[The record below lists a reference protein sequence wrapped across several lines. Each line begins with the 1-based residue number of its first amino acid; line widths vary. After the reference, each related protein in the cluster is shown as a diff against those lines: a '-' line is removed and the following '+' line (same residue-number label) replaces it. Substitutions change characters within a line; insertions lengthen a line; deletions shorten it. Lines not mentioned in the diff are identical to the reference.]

1 MGIGIASQVTVAGMW
16 QSSSGTSGSAYPGS
30 AGTGSDLPGTSY
42 QKREAV
48 GMKNGRSI
56 ASRQE
61 IFSRLKKLQEERMK
75 ADDEKEGWRNPFVV
89 TTEDMA
95 TVLYGERSKG
105 KKESKVGKKPLNYS
119 FREVT
124 GKILRAKTS
133 LSAGQAV
140 LSARQ
145 KVRELKRKLASAD
158 SDADTEEIT
167 IALNHAKRIE
177 RVAKKK
183 QRHLELEELII
194 KTQKHDE
201 AEDKAK
207 ETSDSIDSA
216 INDIKEEELA
226 DQQSELD
233 RMKTDMFA
241 EAIENIRSSGQE
253 ITDDMISALDE
264 MIDSVFEEEQEML
277 DEMQEMM
284 DSMEVIDPHM
294 SPEQLEKLK
303 QKHRNSEMKEI
314 VKADADYWK
323 SMMEHNAD
331 RISQISMP
339 MASFTSVIDVASA
352 PAAADLAMEGFD
364 MMA

>member
-1 MGIGIASQVTVAGMW
+1 MSIGIASQMPAAGAW
-16 QSSSGTSGSAYPGS
+16 HGSSGTSGSAYPGS
-30 AGTGSDLPGTSY
+30 VGTGSDMPGTSY
-42 QKREAV
+42 PKR
-48 GMKNGRSI
+48 KSI

-61 IFSRLKKLQEERMK
+61 IFNRLKKLQEERFR
-75 ADDEKEGWRNPFVV
+75 ADEEEEGWRSKFVV

-95 TVLYGERSKG
+95 TMLYGERSKG
-105 KKESKVGKKPLNYS
+105 KQDSMVSKKPLNYS

-140 LSARQ
+140 LSAKQ

-194 KTQKHDE
+194 KTQKRDE
-201 AEDKAK
+201 SEDKAK
-207 ETSDSIDSA
+207 EASDSMDSA
-216 INDIKEEELA
+216 IKDIKEEELS

-233 RMKTDMFA
+233 QMKTGMFA
-241 EAIENIRSSGQE
+241 ELTENIRSSGQE
-253 ITDDMISALDE
+253 ITDDMISVLDE
-264 MIDSVFEEEQEML
+264 MINSVFEEEQEML

-294 SPEQLEKLK
+294 SPDQFEKLR
-303 QKHRNSEMKEI
+303 QRHRNAEMKEI

-323 SMMEHNAD
+323 SMMEHGTD
-331 RISQISMP
+331 RIAQISAS
-339 MASFTSVIDVASA
+339 MAGFTSVLDIASA

-364 MMA
+364 MMV